1 MRNYKAVVIDDEYFI
16 RTGFK
21 FLLDWEKLRM
31 EIAGQASDGE
41 QGLELVK
48 ELCPDVVFLDI
59 KMPKM
64 DDKHKNRLQ
73 KVVRIAIILII
84 AIFTCTYTI
93 QSIEPILNTICKS
106 EAKAIATKISNVRAT
121 EVMSNYS
128 YSDIVKIARD
138 NDQNIKSVELDIIK
152 VNEIV
157 SDVALKIQEDLDDI
171 GSQELGIAMGT
182 FTGSKLL
189 SGRGPKIYY
198 RIISIGDVETDYRS
212 EFKQAG
218 INQTQHRVYLQ
229 VDCNVAILTPFNT
242 IEEKISNQVVL
253 AENVIVGNIP
263 STYYNFNGI
272 ENNDQI
278 LETVN

>member
-1 MRNYKAVVIDDEYFI
+1 MEELDLKE
-16 RTGFK
+16 
-21 FLLDWEKLRM
+21 LLQIFWEK
-31 EIAGQASDGE
+31 
-41 QGLELVK
+41 K
-48 ELCPDVVFLDI
+48 
-59 KMPKM
+59 
-64 DDKHKNRLQ
+64 LQ
-73 KVVRIAIILII
+73 IILII

-106 EAKAIATKISNVRAT
+106 EAKAIATKISNIRAT

-128 YSDIVKIARD
+128 YSDIVKISRD
-138 NDQNIKSVELDIIK
+138 SQQNIKCVELDIIK

-263 STYYNFNGI
+263 STYYNFNGM
-272 ENNDQI
+272 ENKDQI
-278 LETVN
+278 LETIN

>member
-1 MRNYKAVVIDDEYFI
+1 MDVIYS
-16 RTGFK
+16 RK
-21 FLLDWEKLRM
+21 R
-31 EIAGQASDGE
+31 
-41 QGLELVK
+41 
-48 ELCPDVVFLDI
+48 I

-73 KVVRIAIILII
+73 KVIRIAIILII

-263 STYYNFNGI
+263 STYYNFNGMK
-272 ENNDQI
+272 NDDQI
-278 LETVN
+278 LETIN

>member
-1 MRNYKAVVIDDEYFI
+1 MDVIYS
-16 RTGFK
+16 RK
-21 FLLDWEKLRM
+21 R
-31 EIAGQASDGE
+31 
-41 QGLELVK
+41 
-48 ELCPDVVFLDI
+48 I

-73 KVVRIAIILII
+73 KAVRIAIILII

-106 EAKAIATKISNVRAT
+106 EAKAIAT

-278 LETVN
+278 LETIN

>member
-1 MRNYKAVVIDDEYFI
+1 
-16 RTGFK
+16 
-21 FLLDWEKLRM
+21 
-31 EIAGQASDGE
+31 
-41 QGLELVK
+41 
-48 ELCPDVVFLDI
+48 
-59 KMPKM
+59 
-64 DDKHKNRLQ
+64 
-73 KVVRIAIILII
+73 
-84 AIFTCTYTI
+84 
-93 QSIEPILNTICKS
+93 
-106 EAKAIATKISNVRAT
+106 
-121 EVMSNYS
+121 MSNYS

-278 LETVN
+278 LETIN